1 MKTEFDSLCAKR
13 QEDRKELKL
22 GGMPGMDQ
30 KLLLHVLGRNLFIL
44 AFTIIM
50 TGYFMRDVRQALYI
64 PANMGTLSVGGV
76 QYTPLQMNIDVIQNG
91 SHTLYSVPN
100 YPLIPLILGA
110 VYNLY
115 VAVKIFLKKE
125 DVSKT
130 GAKKEKS
137 KKTV

>member
-1 MKTEFDSLCAKR
+1 
-13 QEDRKELKL
+13 
-22 GGMPGMDQ
+22 MDQ

-91 SHTLYSVPN
+91 SHTLYSVLN

-115 VAVKIFLKKE
+115 VAVKIFLQK
-125 DVSKT
+125 DDTSKA